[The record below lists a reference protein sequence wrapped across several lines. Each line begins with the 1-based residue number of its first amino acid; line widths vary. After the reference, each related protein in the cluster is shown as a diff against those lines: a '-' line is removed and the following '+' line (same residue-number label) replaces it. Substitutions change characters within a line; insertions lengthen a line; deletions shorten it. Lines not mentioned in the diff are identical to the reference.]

1 MIKNIGIDNIEL
13 SRIKKAQE
21 KNSNFAKRVLTE
33 AEQVVYNKY
42 SGQRQI
48 EYLAGRW
55 SAKEA
60 FSKAWGTGIGKVS
73 FQDLEILN
81 NEAGAPYF
89 SKSPFNDCGKVFVS
103 ISHSNLEAIA
113 FVILEEG

>member
-13 SRIKKAQE
+13 SRIEKAYTRNE
-21 KNSNFAKRVLTE
+21 RFAARILTISE
-33 AEQVVYNKY
+33 LEIFEKY
-42 SGQRQI
+42 SGQRKI

-55 SAKEA
+55 AAKEA
-60 FSKAWGTGIGKVS
+60 FSKAWGSGIGEIS

-81 NEAGAPYF
+81 DEQGAPYF
-89 SKSPFNDCGKVFVS
+89 SKSPFNGLGNVFVS

-113 FVILEEG
+113 FIILEKS